1 VGKAK
6 RCVALSRVAHRVRG
20 VIEPVH
26 VRKLFARKPGDP
38 RGDRLRNT
46 VGPVGEG
53 QWPNARYVRAWEV
66 GRRNSI
72 DEANEQRCS
81 TGDMRPTTGGVCGEK
96 SFGQGELCPDD
107 GDQHTEAGISLERT
121 GQSTRNKRSSVF
133 PLRGCCMILP
143 DSMFLRLTRGR
154 SRMR

>member
-1 VGKAK
+1 MTGGVQAWLLSSEITLFGLPTSKSALICDLVGKAK
-6 RCVALSRVAHRVRG
+6 RCVALSRVAHRIRG
-20 VIEPVH
+20 VIELVH

-81 TGDMRPTTGGVCGEK
+81 TGNTAANHRRNLWRKVLRP
-96 SFGQGELCPDD
+96 
-107 GDQHTEAGISLERT
+107 
-121 GQSTRNKRSSVF
+121 
-133 PLRGCCMILP
+133 RG
-143 DSMFLRLTRGR
+143 TV
-154 SRMR
+154 SRRR